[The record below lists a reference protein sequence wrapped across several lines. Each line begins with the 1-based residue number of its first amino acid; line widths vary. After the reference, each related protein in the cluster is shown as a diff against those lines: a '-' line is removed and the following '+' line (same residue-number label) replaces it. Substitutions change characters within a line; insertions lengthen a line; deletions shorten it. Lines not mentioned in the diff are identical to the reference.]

1 VGGGDN
7 SLGMPRT
14 CLSALV
20 AVAALATV
28 VPVAAHADRPPTKRE
43 RAGIANKVEVPA
55 RCLKIRV
62 STVNTRWAK
71 MRLRNLRKSCQRW
84 AADGVAV
91 YKRRKDGGWRF
102 VTAGSA
108 FDCPVPKVP
117 PRVVTD
123 LHIRCYDQ
131 PG

>member
-1 VGGGDN
+1 
-7 SLGMPRT
+7 MFRT
-14 CLSALV
+14 CLSALA
-20 AVAALATV
+20 AVAALAI
-28 VPVAAHADRPPTKRE
+28 VPAVAHADRPPTKRE
-43 RAGIANKVEVPA
+43 RAGIAKKVEVPA
-55 RCLKIRV
+55 RCLAIRV

-71 MRLRNLRKSCQRW
+71 IRLRNLRKSCQRW

-91 YKRRKDGGWRF
+91 YKRRKDGSWRF
-102 VTAGSA
+102 VTAGSS

-117 PRVVTD
+117 PKVVTD